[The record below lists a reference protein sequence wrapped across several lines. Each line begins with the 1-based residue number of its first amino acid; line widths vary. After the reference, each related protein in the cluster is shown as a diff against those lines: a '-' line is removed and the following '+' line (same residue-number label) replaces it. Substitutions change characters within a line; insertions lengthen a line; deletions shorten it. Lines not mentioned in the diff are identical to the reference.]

1 MSNRRPKSS
10 KSSWRTR
17 KGFSQCPALLDE
29 LPLAVGELDQHH
41 RALIDAGIL
50 SRREVIDRVGA
61 DDLLG
66 VYNGLAQSGAEFR
79 SPRLGARRQRALG
92 RIQKDEPTV
101 ECVGAKRAAG
111 RLIMRLLKRLL

>member
-66 VYNGLAQSGAEFR
+66 VDNGLAQSGAEFR
-79 SPRLGARRQRALG
+79 RAWLGARRQCVLG
-92 RIQKDEPTV
+92 GIQKDEPPV
-101 ECVGAKRAAG
+101 ESVWAERAAS
-111 RLIMRLLKRLL
+111 RLIM